1 MTGLTDVELILA
13 QINQRKADKN
23 TTYTIT
29 EIDTALDLKEN
40 KSDTFTYNVS
50 VENNKYLIDG
60 EFQPTLDLFNG
71 NTYIFDMSF
80 SIPENFIKF
89 STTPNGPTE
98 YTEGVTSTE
107 LFETVET
114 TMTFSDLL
122 FNGVKE
128 SIEKIELKNINNFP
142 QVPDIIDRHNR
153 LFHRVPSSIPF
164 VDRQLYFVSFFEYN
178 SNSRIR
184 VLQSRINQGNDDI
197 NYSNNTFGVWEKI
210 TIVKKNNGYYT
221 LKNIENKF
229 ITDNKIFISNEER
242 SLDLN
247 VINNY
252 DGTISLFVVN
262 GNDLSDDDKN
272 KYFTFDGVIPLGLS
286 ETLGDKQKLIMYFVD
301 DVSNTHLANVYPV
314 GNNQEK
320 LQTWI
325 RSTDFY
331 ITQRGT
337 KASPISIFSDID
349 DNSVD
354 QFIENLFIAVS
365 ENTMDKNLTILLL
378 QQMADLGPP
387 PFTEQI
393 ESTMRDT
400 YNITETEITEVQ
412 TKYTNDPDSLTKILV
427 DNIVGIIREIK
438 IDPTT
443 PTTLYYYSDSKSG
456 MGGALNIHTLS
467 QKADKT
473 YVIASLDLK
482 ENKSDTITY
491 NVSVENNKYLIDGE
505 SQPTLDLFNGN
516 TYIFDFDTSS
526 STTASE
532 SVVKFSTTPDGPIE
546 YTEGVTTT
554 ETSGKIEVEL
564 TFSELLSD
572 GVRNIITKIPQRQN
586 YQLNPNGYDILKSVP
601 TTLRSTYMNPY
612 NKLTNRL
619 ISSIEY
625 LNREVYI
632 VPWKHWYER
641 RNKQIRKI
649 LRSMGTETRGR
660 IVYSNT
666 FGTEERFTFVKKKNG
681 HITLKNS
688 DGKYMTDLQYFD
700 SDEEGS
706 LNLFIE
712 ENETFETENSLFFMR
727 LTDRKKTHI
736 VIDGDEFPLRTYDR
750 NAALGPKNQVSS
762 FFLLFADNV
771 SNSYESEYYPD
782 GSNRKILQT
791 WIRSTDLYSRN
802 QEVRATEFWSKVK
815 KLDTN
820 SLKEFVD
827 ALFTAVSENTI
838 DKNLTILL
846 LQQMADLGVYK
857 EEIENRMRLT
867 HNISETEITEI
878 QTRYA
883 DDPDSFNKVLVDAVT
898 RVKTEIKIDPTTPTT
913 LYYYSGQQEGMGG
926 TLNIHTLSQKANQ
939 TDVTSELALK
949 ANQTDVTTE
958 LDKVNSELDKKADKT
973 DVNTQLALKANE
985 TDMTNALN
993 QKINKTDFPNISNSS
1008 RSVTINTLLNLYGNA
1023 VIGKSAGEEAT
1034 IYMSGGSGLDANYG
1048 YTMIR
1053 SRQWGNADQSELL
1066 LYKGNDRDPY
1076 RNLDRIRLKAAHVV
1090 IDPENSTDP
1099 ASGNIK
1105 FTFDRTGLFLG
1116 NLSSP
1121 GMMFKTN
1128 GDKDR
1133 FQIFRYEGGRNS
1145 KDQYFFYNK
1154 NHRFGTTSDRRQKEN
1169 IEDLEE
1175 KDMDFLMKIRPRKY
1189 KLKGE
1194 ESTCCNYG
1202 MIAQEII
1209 DIVETDPQKVIINH
1223 YDEYIAD
1230 PETEEMLGIS
1240 YDSFI
1245 PLLIK
1250 KVQMQDTKI
1259 KILEKEIKEIKA
1271 KLA

>member
-1 MTGLTDVELILA
+1 
-13 QINQRKADKN
+13 
-23 TTYTIT
+23 
-29 EIDTALDLKEN
+29 
-40 KSDTFTYNVS
+40 
-50 VENNKYLIDG
+50 
-60 EFQPTLDLFNG
+60 
-71 NTYIFDMSF
+71 
-80 SIPENFIKF
+80 
-89 STTPNGPTE
+89 
-98 YTEGVTSTE
+98 
-107 LFETVET
+107 
-114 TMTFSDLL
+114 
-122 FNGVKE
+122 
-128 SIEKIELKNINNFP
+128 
-142 QVPDIIDRHNR
+142 
-153 LFHRVPSSIPF
+153 
-164 VDRQLYFVSFFEYN
+164 
-178 SNSRIR
+178 
-184 VLQSRINQGNDDI
+184 
-197 NYSNNTFGVWEKI
+197 
-210 TIVKKNNGYYT
+210 
-221 LKNIENKF
+221 
-229 ITDNKIFISNEER
+229 
-242 SLDLN
+242 
-247 VINNY
+247 
-252 DGTISLFVVN
+252 
-262 GNDLSDDDKN
+262 
-272 KYFTFDGVIPLGLS
+272 
-286 ETLGDKQKLIMYFVD
+286 
-301 DVSNTHLANVYPV
+301 
-314 GNNQEK
+314 NQEK

-532 SVVKFSTTPDGPIE
+532 SVVKFSTTPDGLIE

-572 GVRNIITKIPQRQN
+572 GVRNIITKIPTRQI
-586 YQLNPNGYDILKSVP
+586 YEIKPNNQPENINAPYKSVP
-601 TTLRSTYMNPY
+601 TTLRSTYMNPK

-632 VPWKHWYER
+632 VPWRHWYER

-681 HITLKNS
+681 HLTLKNS

-706 LNLFIE
+706 MDLSVQVNEENGLLFIY
-712 ENETFETENSLFFMR
+712 TFDNTGTR
-727 LTDRKKTHI
+727 LR
-736 VIDGDEFPLRTYDR
+736 VGIDGETIPLFSGNSREVLYSS
-750 NAALGPKNQVSS
+750 NAV
-762 FFLLFADNV
+762 FLLFADNV
-771 SNSYESEYYPD
+771 SNSYESEYYRD
-782 GSNRKILQT
+782 GSNQKLLQT
-791 WIRSTDLYSRN
+791 WIRSTDLYLRN
-802 QEVRATEFWSKVK
+802 QKVK
-815 KLDTN
+815 ATN
-820 SLKEFVD
+820 VGFWKDIDDNSVKEFVD

-846 LQQMADLGVYK
+846 LQQMADLGPPPFT
-857 EEIENRMRLT
+857 ERIQSTMRLT

-883 DDPDSFNKVLVDAVT
+883 NDPDSFNKVLVDAVT

-1008 RSVTINTLLNLYGNA
+1008 RSVTINTRLNLYADA

-1090 IDPENSTDP
+1090 IDPENSTNP

-1105 FTFDRTGLFLG
+1105 FTFDRTGLYLG

-1121 GMMFKTN
+1121 GMQFKTD
-1128 GDKDR
+1128 GSHDR
-1133 FQIFRYEGGRNS
+1133 FQIFRYEGGRKS
-1145 KDQYFFYNK
+1145 KNNYFYYNK
-1154 NHRFGTTSDRRQKEN
+1154 HNRYGTSSDRRLKEN

-1175 KDMDFLMKIRPRKY
+1175 EDMEFLMKIRPRKY

-1194 ESTCCNYG
+1194 ESACCNYG
-1202 MIAQEII
+1202 MIAQEIV
-1209 DIVETDPQKVIINH
+1209 DIIETDPQKVIINH

-1230 PETEEMLGIS
+1230 PDTEEMLGIS

-1259 KILEKEIKEIKA
+1259 KTLEKEIKEIKA